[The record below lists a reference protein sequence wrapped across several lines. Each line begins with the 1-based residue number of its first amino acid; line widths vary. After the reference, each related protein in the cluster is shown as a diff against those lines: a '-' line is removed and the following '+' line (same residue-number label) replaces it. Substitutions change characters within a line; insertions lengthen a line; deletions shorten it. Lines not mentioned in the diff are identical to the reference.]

1 MEQKIDTKAAQAD
14 THVLGFWVYL
24 MTDLII
30 FGVLF
35 AVYFALRASTFGGP
49 SSQDLFSLPT
59 ALVNTLVLLVSS
71 FTCGLATVAAQR
83 GKVNQTIA
91 WLTVTFVL
99 GATFLTLELAEFSR
113 FIAGGNGP
121 QRSAFL
127 SSFFTLVGTHGL
139 HIAVGLLWIIVA
151 VIQLKLRGL
160 TPGVTSKLT
169 RFTIFW
175 HFLDLVWIFIFTAVY
190 LLGII

>member
-1 MEQKIDTKAAQAD
+1 MEQIIREDAKTDRHIF
-14 THVLGFWVYL
+14 GFWVYL

-35 AVYFALRASTFGGP
+35 AVYMVLRENTFGGP
-49 SSQDLFSLPT
+49 SAGDLFSLPT
-59 ALVNTLVLLVSS
+59 ALMNTLVLLTSS
-71 FTCGLATVAAQR
+71 FMCGLATLAAQR
-83 GKVNQTIA
+83 GKINQVIA
-91 WLTVTFVL
+91 WLTVTFAL
-99 GATFLTLELAEFSR
+99 GATFLVLELNEFSQ
-113 FIAGGNGP
+113 FAAAGNGP

-151 VIQLKLRGL
+151 IIQLKLKGL

-175 HFLDLVWIFIFTAVY
+175 HFLDIVWIFIFTAVY
-190 LLGII
+190 LMGIL

>member
-1 MEQKIDTKAAQAD
+1 MEQKIDTKADA
-14 THVLGFWVYL
+14 HILGFWVYL

-35 AVYFALRASTFGGP
+35 AVYFALQANTFGGP
-49 SSQDLFSLPT
+49 SSNDLFSLPT
-59 ALVNTLVLLVSS
+59 ALVNTLLLLTSS
-71 FTCGLATVAAQR
+71 FTCGLATIAAQR
-83 GKVNQTIA
+83 GKVNQVIS
-91 WLTVTFVL
+91 WLIVTFVL

-139 HIAVGLLWIIVA
+139 HIAVGLLWIVVA
-151 VIQLKLRGL
+151 IIQLKLRGL